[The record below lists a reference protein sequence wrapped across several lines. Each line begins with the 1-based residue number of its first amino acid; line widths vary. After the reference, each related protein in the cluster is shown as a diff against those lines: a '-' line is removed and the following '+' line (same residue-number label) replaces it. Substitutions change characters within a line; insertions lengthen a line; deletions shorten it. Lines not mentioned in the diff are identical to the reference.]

1 MKKYFVLF
9 ATMAIF
15 MTSCNL
21 VEDIFDWSND
31 KEDKE
36 FSSDIW
42 TSAQRNVVTVEL
54 SHWGSATVT
63 LPETGVIA
71 ILPDY
76 EKGRASLLFK
86 SYQLVDPTEKPEG
99 SDYPSYPYWV
109 RKALYMFLCV
119 NDVPFKVSDDGKIQF
134 SKKTVSGTLTYGDVS
149 GDEVNLSNKQKDCKV
164 SISGEMTQDGAKGS
178 FRFKTPMKGDLCI
191 KIITPDGEHLL
202 IGYTELATSSTD
214 ERFLDQF
221 R

>member
-1 MKKYFVLF
+1 MLIMKKYFVLF

-31 KEDKE
+31 KEDKD

-86 SYQLVDPTEKPEG
+86 SYP
-99 SDYPSYPYWV
+99 
-109 RKALYMFLCV
+109 
-119 NDVPFKVSDDGKIQF
+119 
-134 SKKTVSGTLTYGDVS
+134 
-149 GDEVNLSNKQKDCKV
+149 
-164 SISGEMTQDGAKGS
+164 
-178 FRFKTPMKGDLCI
+178 
-191 KIITPDGEHLL
+191 
-202 IGYTELATSSTD
+202 
-214 ERFLDQF
+214 
-221 R
+221 

>member
-1 MKKYFVLF
+1 MKKIFVLF
-9 ATMAIF
+9 AVMATCL
-15 MTSCNL
+15 TSCNL

-54 SHWGSATVT
+54 SDWGSETVT
-63 LPETGVIA
+63 LPGTGGVS

-76 EKGRASLLFK
+76 DKGTASLLFK
-86 SYQLVDPTEKPEG
+86 SFKLVDPTEKPEG
-99 SDYPSYPYWV
+99 SDPYWL
-109 RKALYMFLCV
+109 RKALYVYLCV

-149 GDEVNLSNKQKDCKV
+149 GDTVDLSNKQKDCKV

-178 FRFKTPMKGDLCI
+178 FLFRIPMKGDLSV

-202 IGYTELATSSTD
+202 FGYTELDSFSTD
-214 ERFLDQF
+214 EGFLSIF

>member
-9 ATMAIF
+9 ATIAIF

-36 FSSDIW
+36 FSSDTW

-54 SHWGSATVT
+54 SDWGSETVT
-63 LPETGVIA
+63 LPETGEVS

-76 EKGRASLLFK
+76 DKGTASLLFK
-86 SYQLVDPTEKPEG
+86 SFKLVDPTEKPEG
-99 SDYPSYPYWV
+99 SDTYWL
-109 RKALYMFLCV
+109 RKALYVYLCV

-134 SKKTVSGTLTYGDVS
+134 SKKTVSGTLTYGDMS
-149 GDEVNLSNKQKDCKV
+149 GDTVDLSDKQKDCKV
-164 SISGEMTQDGAKGS
+164 SISGGMAQDGAKGS
-178 FRFKTPMKGDLCI
+178 FLFRIPMKGDLSV

-202 IGYTELATSSTD
+202 FGYTELDSFSTD
-214 ERFLDQF
+214 EGFLSIF